1 MKTEF
6 DPTAHIV
13 RPVMTERST
22 ALKEHFNQYVFEVSS
37 ASTKT
42 DVKKAVEE
50 LFKVKVESV
59 RTMNVHGKFRRF
71 GRGGG
76 FKSDWKKAIVRLK
89 SGDKIDLVDQAS

>member
-1 MKTEF
+1 
-6 DPTAHIV
+6 
-13 RPVMTERST
+13 MTERST
-22 ALKEHFNQYVFEVSS
+22 ALKEQFNQYVFEVSP
-37 ASTKT
+37 ASSKT

-59 RTMNVHGKFRRF
+59 RTMNVRGKFRRF

-89 SGDKIDLVDQAS
+89 SGDKIELVDQAA